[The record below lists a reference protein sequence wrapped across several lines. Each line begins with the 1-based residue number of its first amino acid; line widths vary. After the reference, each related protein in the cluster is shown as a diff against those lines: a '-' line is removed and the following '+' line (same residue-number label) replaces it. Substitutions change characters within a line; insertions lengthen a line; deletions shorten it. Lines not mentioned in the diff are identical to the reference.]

1 VKKMLK
7 KITSATNPLIQ
18 EVVKLHSTK
27 YRTQLQKFIAEGFR
41 TVSTLTNNGM
51 QPLTLFVTE
60 ELLDD
65 ALTLTSD
72 EKIILVTSTIMDKI
86 STTQSPSGILALCA
100 IPPTPSF
107 NQLGT
112 GIVLAQLQDPGNVG
126 TLIRTAA
133 AMNKKTVVCIESV
146 DPWNPKVVQAS
157 AGTIGMV
164 TIFTTTWSTLL
175 KEKGDLIVC
184 ALTVE
189 NGKKPDPS
197 HLKNALIVIGNEAYG
212 IPDEWVAQCEEKIT
226 LPMPGACES
235 LNAAVAGSIALYLST
250 IR

>member
-1 VKKMLK
+1 MFK

-41 TVSTLTNNGM
+41 TVSTLINNDM

-65 ALTLTSD
+65 ALTLASD

-86 STTQSPSGILALCA
+86 STTQSPSGILALFA

-107 NQLGT
+107 DQLGT

-175 KEKGDLIVC
+175 K
-184 ALTVE
+184 
-189 NGKKPDPS
+189 
-197 HLKNALIVIGNEAYG
+197 
-212 IPDEWVAQCEEKIT
+212 
-226 LPMPGACES
+226 
-235 LNAAVAGSIALYLST
+235 
-250 IR
+250 